1 MAMADNHDSRGGG
14 GKPDR
19 TARATTP
26 PRERGGWLAKIAPGV
41 RNAFQ
46 KRETPENLWVKCPD
60 TGEMIY
66 RSDLEA
72 ALWVT
77 PAGRHMR
84 IGPKLRMA
92 FTFDNG
98 AYETLPT
105 PKVFEDPLKFSD
117 GKPYRDRLAAARRTT
132 GAPDVMAI
140 GFGSIGGTNAVV
152 LVQDFAFMGG
162 SLGMAAGEGFI
173 KAAEAAVARKAAFIV
188 VTASGGARMQES
200 SFALMQMPRTVLA
213 VQDVKRAKL
222 PYIVVLSD
230 PTSGGVLAS
239 YAMLGDVQIA
249 EPQAQLA
256 FTGPRVIE
264 ATIREKLPEGF
275 QRSEFLRERGMVDI
289 VCHRKELTPTIGAIL
304 GMLMAPARGRRSK
317 AQLSEEAVVAK

>member
-14 GKPDR
+14 GMKPDR

-173 KAAEAAVARKAAFIV
+173 AAAEAAVQRQAPMVIFTAA
-188 VTASGGARMQES
+188 GGARMQEGALS
-200 SFALMQMPRTVLA
+200 LMQMARTTLA
-213 VQDVKRAKL
+213 IQTLKDAGL
-222 PYIVVLSD
+222 PYIVVLTD
-230 PTSGGVLAS
+230 PTTGGVTAS
-239 YAMLGDVQIA
+239 YAMLGDIHFA
-249 EPQAQLA
+249 EPGALIGFA
-256 FTGPRVIE
+256 GPRVIE
-264 ATIREKLPEGF
+264 QTIRETLPPGF
-275 QRSEFLRERGMVDI
+275 QRSEYLVEKGMVDR
-289 VCHRKELTPTIGAIL
+289 VVHRKQLPEVL
-304 GMLMAPARGRRSK
+304 GSVLQTLMMGRAR
-317 AQLSEEAVVAK
+317 AA